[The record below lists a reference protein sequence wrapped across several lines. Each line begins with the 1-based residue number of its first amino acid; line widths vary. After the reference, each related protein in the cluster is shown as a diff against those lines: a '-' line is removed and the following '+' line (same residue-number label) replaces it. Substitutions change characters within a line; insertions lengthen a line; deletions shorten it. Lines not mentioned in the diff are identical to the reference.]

1 MDDKQDW
8 RFDHVHIICSD
19 LGATERWFVET
30 IGAEFVRRR
39 DSAGTPS
46 SIVRLAGG
54 QIFLR
59 AARAGE
65 ELGPAGARRFGVDH
79 FGVLVPNLEAAADVL
94 RQRGAH
100 FEVEPFEFMPGLF
113 MSYVLGP
120 DNVRIEFVQRR
131 D

>member
-1 MDDKQDW
+1 MDQDLDW
-8 RFDHVHIICSD
+8 RFDHVHVVCSD
-19 LGATERWFVET
+19 LAATERWLVET

-39 DSAGTPS
+39 DSGGTPS

-54 QIFLR
+54 QLYLR
-59 AARAGE
+59 AARGGE
-65 ELGPAGARRFGVDH
+65 LLDPAGSRRFGIDH
-79 FGVLVPNLEAAADVL
+79 FGVLVPDLDAAATVL

-100 FEVEPFEFMPGLF
+100 FETEPFEFMPGLF

-120 DNVRIEFVQRR
+120 DNLRIEFVQRR

>member
-1 MDDKQDW
+1 MDQPW
-8 RFDHVHIICSD
+8 RFDHVHIVCSD
-19 LGATERWFVET
+19 LAATERWLVET

-39 DSAGTPS
+39 DSGGTPS
-46 SIVRLAGG
+46 SIVGLAGG

-59 AARAGE
+59 AARQGE
-65 ELGPAGARRFGVDH
+65 VLDPAGSRRFGIDH
-79 FGVLVPNLEAAADVL
+79 IGVLVPDLEAAAVEL
-94 RQRGAH
+94 RRRGAH

-120 DNVRIEFVQRR
+120 DNFRIEFVQRR